1 MLRRRNIC
9 SLTPQG
15 SDIFMKIYTITLNP
29 AYDVHAYTE
38 HFEPF
43 HENLARVV
51 SRDAGGKGVNIS
63 RALCAV
69 ECDNVAVIVMGKD
82 NCADFKADVDA
93 AGAFVGL
100 DDNALMPPEVIYEG
114 LFAAGGSQN
123 DLPLEQIRDQL
134 VEGILELGVED
145 LVDLS
150 IQALLMVFEEK
161 VFAVAVPVIVQLI
174 GQIFLN
180 FGVISQFAVDHV
192 TQNGKA
198 GALGPV
204 HLRSGLP
211 KKRYPILYLFQK
223 LHNHSPDQIIV

>member
-1 MLRRRNIC
+1 MLADVLFADDIDFQV
-9 SLTPQG
+9 PEEIQG
-15 SDIFMKIYTITLNP
+15 LLITFVL
-29 AYDVHAYTE
+29 D
-38 HFEPF
+38 
-43 HENLARVV
+43 
-51 SRDAGGKGVNIS
+51 
-63 RALCAV
+63 
-69 ECDNVAVIVMGKD
+69 
-82 NCADFKADVDA
+82 KADVDA

-100 DDNALMPPEVIYEG
+100 DDNALMSPEVIYEG

-134 VEGILELGVED
+134 IEGVLKLGVED

-150 IQALLMVFEEK
+150 IQALLMVFEQE
-161 VFAVAVPVIVQLI
+161 VFAVTVPVIVQLI
-174 GQIFLN
+174 GQVFLD
-180 FGVISQFAVDHV
+180 FGMISQFAEDHV
-192 TQNGKA
+192 AHDGKA